1 MGIVGPRIGVRASFV
16 TVAGEHGETRVFGV
30 AGIGE
35 GEIAEDEDGA
45 VGRFDAARMK
55 TIGTEAS
62 IQGVMRLLPCIR
74 HENKDSAVCGHGDC

>member
-1 MGIVGPRIGVRASFV
+1 MGIVGPRIGVRASFCNRRRR
-16 TVAGEHGETRVFGV
+16 ARETRVFGV

-35 GEIAEDEDGA
+35 GEIAQDEDGA

-55 TIGTEAS
+55 TTGTEAS